1 MRRLT
6 GLEPNPVS
14 SRGSAALAPA
24 SALIMS
30 SATPRETD
38 NSCNL
43 CCARAMT
50 SLPHTHRAIVTRIA
64 AFASAYTHYGQ
75 RVLLGGKPARSGTS
89 RFAPRYCEPC
99 HAGANTQ
106 SDALV
111 RSAGRSRKRGLGS
124 PKPPT
129 APPEPAEGFYATSG
143 KLLAG

>member
-1 MRRLT
+1 MRRLP

-30 SATPRETD
+30 SATARETD
-38 NSCNL
+38 KFL
-43 CCARAMT
+43 QFMLRACHDF
-50 SLPHTHRAIVTRIA
+50 PPTHRAIVTRIA
-64 AFASAYTHYGQ
+64 AFASAYTQYGQ

-89 RFAPRYCEPC
+89 RFAPRYRNPS

-111 RSAGRSRKRGLGS
+111 RSAGRSRKCGLG
-124 PKPPT
+124 
-129 APPEPAEGFYATSG
+129 EPNTP
-143 KLLAG
+143 